1 MNTYVT
7 SYTTQS
13 SAFLDFKGWDSF
25 RNINAPEKM
34 LSGIILERLTN
45 FNIIETFFTMCNKY
59 IEDRNYKVNKLL
71 LNKIQLTI
79 ISKGYDYTTDILIK
93 LFENKCKK
101 FYKQISDSIEN
112 KTFSISY
119 FSKEYYKLNNK
130 LNNVKFLL
138 SSIDYSYKNKDGK
151 KSDYSFIILV
161 KNYVSYN
168 MIINT
173 KYKKDTQEYF
183 LYELFIN
190 EIEENFD
197 TESILQFFKIYNF
210 YNKFSYIAKN
220 IKNKE
225 GVDYFAPYLN
235 KKINLSDN
243 TLNKFITRVI
253 EIIDKKI
260 IDLTKNNNISIEQNE
275 KDIKYVRNLINM
287 CPELCNKNVFLVL
300 YKKAFTQR
308 LKQNSNPD
316 IENEFLKSL
325 DPQID
330 IELYIKMKNQINDIR
345 LNKQHND
352 IYKKII
358 IGCGSDK
365 YKNVDITKF
374 NRDTVNIKVCRS
386 YDWGYELEYKSE
398 YENYNFPIN
407 LSIYL
412 DIFNAYHK
420 DRFNERSLR
429 WLYDECIGIVE
440 FTTDKKY
447 NIRMNLLQLAV
458 FYSLNDS
465 SKTVNELSNIL
476 NINLQNLGIIL
487 NSLLMSK
494 LIIRSYGS
502 SDNTTIIFY
511 VNEQFSS
518 NDSYNSNENNFSIV
532 SIYDKVIKMSENKD
546 GRIEDTSNFPSEI
559 VLRAKI
565 MANVISEKI
574 INKDKL
580 IDNINNYFKINMPMK
595 YLDKVIKDITETND
609 KIKSNQNTV
618 IFINSNINV
627 NNDDFDDFNDC
638 IHIGEVD

>member
-1 MNTYVT
+1 MHQVIE
-7 SYTTQS
+7 S
-13 SAFLDFKGWDSF
+13 STFLDFKGWVSF
-25 RNINAPEKM
+25 RNINMSENM
-34 LSGIILERLTN
+34 FTGIILEKQNN
-45 FNIIETFFTMCNKY
+45 FNITENFFSICNKY
-59 IEDRNYKVNKLL
+59 IEDRTYKVNKLL
-71 LNKIQLTI
+71 LNKIQLSI
-79 ISKGYDYTTDILIK
+79 ISKGYDYTTDMIIK
-93 LFENKCKK
+93 LFENKFGE
-101 FYKQISDSIEN
+101 FYKQMLDSIEN
-112 KTFSISY
+112 NIFSISY

-130 LNNVKFLL
+130 LNNIKFLL
-138 SSIDYSYKNKDGK
+138 SSIDYSYKNKHGK
-151 KSDYSFIILV
+151 KSDYSFINLV

-173 KYKKDTQEYF
+173 KYKKGKQEYF
-183 LYELFIN
+183 LCELFIN
-190 EIEENFD
+190 EIEENYN
-197 TESILQFFKIYNF
+197 TESILQFFKIYDF
-210 YNKFSYIAKN
+210 YNKFSYIARNK
-220 IKNKE
+220 KNKNGIE
-225 GVDYFAPYLN
+225 YFDPDLN
-235 KKINLSDN
+235 KKIIFSED
-243 TLNKFITRVI
+243 TVNKFITRVI

-260 IDLTKNNNISIEQNE
+260 IDLTKNSNISIEQNE
-275 KDIKYVRNLINM
+275 KDIKYVRNLITV

-308 LKQNSNPD
+308 LKKNSNPD

-330 IELYIKMKNQINDIR
+330 IELYIKMKNQINDIK

-358 IGCGSDK
+358 IGTCSDK
-365 YKNVDITKF
+365 YKNTDVNKF
-374 NRDTVNIKVCRS
+374 NRDIVNIKVCRS
-386 YDWGYELEYKSE
+386 YDWDYEYKSD
-398 YENYNFPIN
+398 YKIYNLPIS
-407 LSIYL
+407 LLLYL

-420 DRFNERSLR
+420 DRFNERSLI

-440 FTTDKKY
+440 FTTDKTY

-458 FYSLNDS
+458 FYSLNES
-465 SKTVNELSNIL
+465 SKTATELSTIL
-476 NINLQNLGIIL
+476 NIDLHNLGIIL

-494 LIIRSYGS
+494 LINRSNGS
-502 SDNTTIIFY
+502 SNNTNVIFI

-546 GRIEDTSNFPSEI
+546 RQIEDTSNFPSET

-595 YLDKVIKDITETND
+595 YVDKVISDIAESND
-609 KIKSNQNTV
+609 RIKINQNTIV
-618 IFINSNINV
+618 FINND
-627 NNDDFDDFNDC
+627 NNDSNDSNDNDDDLND
-638 IHIGEVD
+638 IEEVN

>member
-1 MNTYVT
+1 MHQVIE
-7 SYTTQS
+7 S
-13 SAFLDFKGWDSF
+13 STFLDFKGWFSF
-25 RNINAPEKM
+25 RNINVSENM
-34 LSGIILERLTN
+34 FTGIILEKQNN
-45 FNIIETFFTMCNKY
+45 FNITENFFSICNKY
-59 IEDRNYKVNKLL
+59 IEDRTYKVNKLL
-71 LNKIQLTI
+71 LNKIQLSI
-79 ISKGYDYTTDILIK
+79 ISKGYDYTTDMIIK
-93 LFENKCKK
+93 LFENKFGE
-101 FYKQISDSIEN
+101 FYKQMLDSIEN
-112 KTFSISY
+112 NIFSISY

-130 LNNVKFLL
+130 LNNIKFLL
-138 SSIDYSYKNKDGK
+138 SSIDYSYKNKHGK
-151 KSDYSFIILV
+151 KSDYSFINLV

-173 KYKKDTQEYF
+173 KYKKGKQEYF
-183 LYELFIN
+183 LCELFIN
-190 EIEENFD
+190 EIEENYN
-197 TESILQFFKIYNF
+197 TESILQFFKIYDF
-210 YNKFSYIAKN
+210 YNKFSYIARNK
-220 IKNKE
+220 KNKNGIE
-225 GVDYFAPYLN
+225 YFDPDLN
-235 KKINLSDN
+235 KKIIFSED
-243 TLNKFITRVI
+243 TVNKFITRVI

-260 IDLTKNNNISIEQNE
+260 IDLTKNSNISIEQNE
-275 KDIKYVRNLINM
+275 KDIKYVRNLITV

-308 LKQNSNPD
+308 LKKNSNPD

-330 IELYIKMKNQINDIR
+330 IELYIKMKNQINDIK

-358 IGCGSDK
+358 IGTCSDK
-365 YKNVDITKF
+365 YKNTDVNKF
-374 NRDTVNIKVCRS
+374 NRDIVNIKVCRS
-386 YDWGYELEYKSE
+386 YDWDYEYKSD
-398 YENYNFPIN
+398 YKIYNLPIS
-407 LSIYL
+407 LLLYL

-420 DRFNERSLR
+420 DRFNERSLI

-440 FTTDKKY
+440 FTTDKTY

-458 FYSLNDS
+458 FYSLNES
-465 SKTVNELSNIL
+465 SKTATELSTIL
-476 NINLQNLGIIL
+476 NIDLHNLGIIL

-494 LIIRSYGS
+494 LINRSNGS
-502 SDNTTIIFY
+502 SNNTNVIFI

-546 GRIEDTSNFPSEI
+546 RQIEDTSNFPSET

-595 YLDKVIKDITETND
+595 YVDKVISDIAESND
-609 KIKSNQNTV
+609 RIKINQNTIV
-618 IFINSNINV
+618 FINNDSNDSND
-627 NNDDFDDFNDC
+627 NDDDLND
-638 IHIGEVD
+638 IEEVN